1 MVNLKINRLIWMIVF
16 ELFGESMS
24 YGIGVLGCDYW
35 CIGGFSKIFV
45 VVDRESRMLFDLF
58 IVDYYYV

>member
-35 CIGGFSKIFV
+35 CIGGLLIN
-45 VVDRESRMLFDLF
+45 
-58 IVDYYYV
+58 IY